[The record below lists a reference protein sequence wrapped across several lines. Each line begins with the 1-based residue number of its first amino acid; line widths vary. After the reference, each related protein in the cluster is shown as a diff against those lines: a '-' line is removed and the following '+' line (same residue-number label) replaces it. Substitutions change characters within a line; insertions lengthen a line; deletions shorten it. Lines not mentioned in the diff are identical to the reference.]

1 MKSLNPNI
9 FKSTRLCF
17 DTNLIF
23 EVIIATL
30 TGVSVFILYRY
41 QFDKSIIVGASIK
54 YPSTDIDPITNLI
67 IINW

>member
-54 YPSTDIDPITNLI
+54 YHSTDIDPITDLI

>member
-41 QFDKSIIVGASIK
+41 QFDKSITVGASIK
-54 YPSTDIDPITNLI
+54 YHSTDIDPITDLI